1 MQEPAISGI
10 QKGGNYGFDPV
21 FRGFKYDQLNVVLD
35 GAQGAMAACPNRM
48 DPPTSQMAPN
58 MMDRIEILKGPH
70 ALRFGTGFGATLN
83 FVPAKLRFSE
93 SAAVYA
99 RMSNGFETNGEVFRN
114 EGRLG
119 VRSENQDLSLFGSWS
134 QGNDYTAGNGQI
146 IQSDFNRGS
155 FGGQFG
161 FKLSESDQ
169 LRLSAI
175 YNITRDADF
184 PALAMDLRKD
194 DTWLINARYDKS
206 FTREHLSSWNTTVF
220 GSFVNHRM
228 DNLLKPLDP
237 RTINA
242 ETEATTYNFGWR
254 SEGVWNFKANTL
266 YLGTDFR
273 KEGAEGIRIRE
284 FLMGPNQG
292 MVAQDNAWQDG
303 AISKTGMF
311 AEYQL
316 RGQVWKYVLSSR
328 VELNA
333 SDVGD
338 PASEFTAQYATT
350 SQTQLNPSI
359 SLGAQRNTENGARY
373 GIWLARAQRSAGLA
387 ERYINFLPI
396 GQDPYE
402 LLGNPELKPEI
413 NYQLDLTYDWTQK
426 NTQIGVDAFVSSLH
440 NFISSVIDPTL
451 TPRLPMSPGVR
462 RFVNIDNA
470 FKTGVEFSWTQRL
483 LPQLQ
488 QQISLAYTYA
498 QDLEREQPL
507 PEIAPLD
514 LRYTLSGSFMEGKLK
529 PELVFRHVLR
539 QNRIAAEYGETETPS
554 FSLLNLQ
561 TTYVSSKKTRFTLG
575 INNLLDTNYYEH
587 LNRSVSGSINPI
599 YAPGRNVFASV
610 NFTL

>member
-1 MQEPAISGI
+1 
-10 QKGGNYGFDPV
+10 
-21 FRGFKYDQLNVVLD
+21 
-35 GAQGAMAACPNRM
+35 
-48 DPPTSQMAPN
+48 
-58 MMDRIEILKGPH
+58 
-70 ALRFGTGFGATLN
+70 
-83 FVPAKLRFSE
+83 
-93 SAAVYA
+93 
-99 RMSNGFETNGEVFRN
+99 
-114 EGRLG
+114 
-119 VRSENQDLSLFGSWS
+119 
-134 QGNDYTAGNGQI
+134 
-146 IQSDFNRGS
+146 
-155 FGGQFG
+155 
-161 FKLSESDQ
+161 
-169 LRLSAI
+169 
-175 YNITRDADF
+175 
-184 PALAMDLRKD
+184 MDLRKD
-194 DTWLINARYDKS
+194 DTWLFNARYDKS

-316 RGQVWKYVLSSR
+316 RGKVWKYVLSSR

-333 SDVGD
+333 SDIGD

-402 LLGNPELKPEI
+402 LLGNPELNPEV
-413 NYQLDLTYDWTQK
+413 NYQLDVTYDWTEK
-426 NTQIGVDAFVSSLH
+426 NTKIGVDAFVSSLH

-514 LRYTLSGSFMEGKLK
+514 LRYALSGSFMEGKLK
-529 PELVFRHVLR
+529 PELVFRQVLR

-561 TTYVSSKKTRFTLG
+561 TTYVPSENTRFTLG